1 MAPRFRPAP
10 TCVCLLVYSFL
21 AEYHHVSVVLQ
32 RQLAAWSRLAT
43 HKSASGTTVSNE
55 SKELMALDLD
65 HVLSRLATS
74 IQPQGILFVLQEHD
88 QRLEDLRQRCEALA
102 RELLTKLKT
111 FKGKKGDGKWKIMVK
126 ALRGTFSE
134 AEIDFIDKRIADM
147 RQEIGLHI
155 LVNLKYVKPVRS
167 RSKVVRCRA
176 F

>member
-1 MAPRFRPAP
+1 VTLRKQHIVTVRQPRRRYAPCPASMCCMAPRFRPAP

-21 AEYHHVSVVLQ
+21 AEYHH
-32 RQLAAWSRLAT
+32 
-43 HKSASGTTVSNE
+43 E